1 MTQLDLFAAL
11 EDEPEPIPA
20 TFAAAPEKP
29 PVPSSPPAA
38 AAVAQPRPR
47 PRRTKPVSDP
57 HGQAMRIGEAAAG
70 VWHRQH
76 GGTRIEVPVG
86 IVAAL
91 ALIRQRDESGPDL
104 QAQILSQD
112 DSQLIAMFRE
122 IWSTHWM
129 HRPDLIDRA
138 RILHEWLNDE
148 EIDNHRAYVV
158 RAVTKAALEH
168 GLFDLTGHA
177 DPYLRAQTD
186 VLSPVMMLVRS
197 SGAQQGLG
205 EYHTPA
211 SVADAMANIVAA
223 GTVMDIQLAVD
234 APQAGEHIHDPAAGS
249 GGLLRSAAQHLRE
262 QGLDP
267 AQFQWSMVDIDEIAA
282 ACAAVNSII
291 WMLGPRVTVA
301 CADSLASPNAVED
314 AMKHARAVFA
324 HRDEMLGKARIIAA
338 IRQTQQL
345 LEQGTAVAA

>member
-1 MTQLDLFAAL
+1 
-11 EDEPEPIPA
+11 
-20 TFAAAPEKP
+20 
-29 PVPSSPPAA
+29 
-38 AAVAQPRPR
+38 
-47 PRRTKPVSDP
+47 
-57 HGQAMRIGEAAAG
+57 MRIGEGVAG

-76 GGTRIEVPVG
+76 GGPRIEVPIG

-91 ALIRQRDESGPDL
+91 SLIRQKDDRGPDL
-104 QAQILSQD
+104 KAQILAQED
-112 DSQLIAMFRE
+112 TQLIGMFRE

-129 HRPDLIDRA
+129 HRPDLIERA

-148 EIDNHRAYVV
+148 EIDGHRAYVV

-211 SVADAMANIVAA
+211 SVADAMANMLAA
-223 GTVMDIQLAVD
+223 ESVMDIQLAVD
-234 APQAGEHIHDPAAGS
+234 DPQRGQHVHDPAAGS

-262 QGLDP
+262 RGLDP
-267 AQFQWSMVDIDEIAA
+267 ADFQWSMVDIDEIAA

-291 WMLGPRVTVA
+291 WQLGPRVTVA
-301 CADSLASPNAVED
+301 CADSIVNPRAVEE
-314 AMKHARAVFA
+314 AMKQARAVFA

-338 IRQTQQL
+338 LRQTQHL
-345 LEQGTAVAA
+345 LEQSTAVAA

>member
-11 EDEPEPIPA
+11 EEEPKPIPA
-20 TFAAAPEKP
+20 AFTAPKAPPAPSRPTLTAAATPARPHRVKP
-29 PVPSSPPAA
+29 SG
-38 AAVAQPRPR
+38 
-47 PRRTKPVSDP
+47 DP
-57 HGQAMRIGEAAAG
+57 HGHAMRVGEAVAG

-76 GGTRIEVPVG
+76 GGPHIEVPIG

-91 ALIRQRDESGPDL
+91 SLIRQKDGSGPDL
-104 QAQILSQD
+104 KAQILAQD
-112 DSQLIAMFRE
+112 RTQLIAMYRE

-148 EIDNHRAYVV
+148 EIDDHRAYLV
-158 RAVTKAALEH
+158 RAVTKAALAQ
-168 GLFDLTGHA
+168 GLFDLTGHS

-186 VLSPVMMLVRS
+186 VLSPVMTLVRS

-211 SVADAMANIVAA
+211 PIADALAA
-223 GTVMDIQLAVD
+223 GTIVGIPFAVKE
-234 APQAGEHIHDPAAGS
+234 PRAGEHIHDPAAGS
-249 GGLLRSAAQHLRE
+249 GGLLRSAAQYLRE
-262 QGLDP
+262 HDFDP

-291 WMLGPRVTVA
+291 WNLGPRVTVA
-301 CADSLASPNAVED
+301 CADSIANPNAVEE
-314 AMKHARAVFA
+314 AMEHARAVFA

-338 IRQTQQL
+338 LRQTEHL
-345 LEQGTAVAA
+345 LEQASAIAA